1 MNAEAQAKHDLKK
14 FAESCYDETSARRSW
29 LNTRIQLQATREKDM
44 FRDSEIAEVL
54 DVAVGTVE
62 AAATQIRQ
70 AMKKPAGEGQQ
81 SLLVTCGF
89 RDTAQE
95 LQSQLA
101 LLSLQQAVCSGLDLN
116 HV

>member
-1 MNAEAQAKHDLKK
+1 K
-14 FAESCYDETSARRSW
+14 FAESCYEETSARRSW
-29 LNTRIQLQATREKDM
+29 LKTRIQLQANREKEIL
-44 FRDSEIAEVL
+44 RDQERASVL
-54 DVAVGTVE
+54 DVAVGPVE